1 MEVSSKQEAEA
12 RTACDAQI
20 WKELKVATDTP
31 ATICAAIAGYLQ
43 TRSQS
48 TIPAASPNG
57 LE

>member
-48 TIPAASPNG
+48 TIPAPS
-57 LE
+57 LQMV